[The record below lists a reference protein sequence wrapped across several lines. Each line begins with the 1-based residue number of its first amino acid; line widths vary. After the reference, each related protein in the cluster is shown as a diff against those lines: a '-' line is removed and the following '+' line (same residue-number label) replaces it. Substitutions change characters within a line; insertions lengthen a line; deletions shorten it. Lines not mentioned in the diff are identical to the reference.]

1 MEDRVHKMKKEKEI
15 YHVKKEDLEKL
26 REKARNEKILAQK
39 IKELENQIGELKDR
53 YLRLAAEF
61 DNYRKRTEKE
71 KQDIFKY
78 GTETLVMQLIPFD
91 DIFETVLKQMEKN
104 TSPEVIHQGV
114 ELLKKEFTKLLDS
127 IGVKRIETEGK
138 KFDPKYHE
146 ASEMVETSEYE
157 DGEIIEEERPGYM
170 LHDRIIRPAVVK
182 VARSVKGS
190 SEVEEKNEG
199 NCTSKD

>member
-1 MEDRVHKMKKEKEI
+1 MKKEKEI

-39 IKELENQIGELKDR
+39 IKELENQLGELKDR

-182 VARSVKGS
+182 VARSVKGN
-190 SEVEEKNEG
+190 SEGKEKDEG

>member
-1 MEDRVHKMKKEKEI
+1 MKKEKEI

-39 IKELENQIGELKDR
+39 IKELENQLGELKER

-71 KQDIFKY
+71 KQEIFKY

-182 VARSVKGS
+182 VARSVKGD
-190 SEVEEKNEG
+190 SEVREKDEG

>member
-1 MEDRVHKMKKEKEI
+1 MKKEKEI
-15 YHVKKEDLEKL
+15 YHIKKKDLEKL
-26 REKARNEKILAQK
+26 REKAINEKILTEK
-39 IKELENQIGELKDR
+39 IKKMEEHLAELKDR

-61 DNYRKRTEKE
+61 DNYRKRAERE

-78 GTETLVMQLIPFD
+78 GTESLVMQLIPFD
-91 DIFETVLKQMEKN
+91 DIFEAVLKQMEKD

-127 IGVKRIETEGK
+127 IGVKRIKTEGK

-146 ASEMVETSEYE
+146 ASGTVETSEYE
-157 DGEIIEEERPGYM
+157 DGEIVEEERAGYM

-182 VARSVKGS
+182 VAKRVKATS
-190 SEVEEKNEG
+190 DIKEKNG
-199 NCTSKD
+199 DNCTSED

>member
-1 MEDRVHKMKKEKEI
+1 MKKEKKEI

-39 IKELENQIGELKDR
+39 IKELENQLGELKER

-71 KQDIFKY
+71 KQEIFKY

-182 VARSVKGS
+182 VARSVKGD
-190 SEVEEKNEG
+190 SEVKEKDEG